1 MEPLF
6 RKKIDGQLVM
16 TDTLEA
22 RTIKAKDVQWMPAR
36 KAVIVKDEAVEL
48 CKQSGGDFK
57 NQKHVMGCFKIE
69 FGQFRGKTFKWLLEN
84 SPGYA
89 GFIVADTEKDE
100 PSHNKVYANKMA
112 LKKYMELFE
121 EGVQMINSKRQSKP
135 KEKVSPTS
143 AAYKEMTDEELLKEA
158 QQIETEKVLYSLLE
172 TPDVIKTQT
181 IKK

>member
-6 RKKIDGQLVM
+6 RKKINGQLVI

-69 FGQFRGKTFKWLLEN
+69 FCQFR
-84 SPGYA
+84 
-89 GFIVADTEKDE
+89 
-100 PSHNKVYANKMA
+100 
-112 LKKYMELFE
+112 
-121 EGVQMINSKRQSKP
+121 
-135 KEKVSPTS
+135 
-143 AAYKEMTDEELLKEA
+143 
-158 QQIETEKVLYSLLE
+158 
-172 TPDVIKTQT
+172 
-181 IKK
+181 

>member
-57 NQKHVMGCFKIE
+57 NQNT
-69 FGQFRGKTFKWLLEN
+69 GKTFKWLLEN
-84 SPGYA
+84 LPGYA
-89 GFIVADTEKDE
+89 GFIVADTEKEE
-100 PSHNKVYANKMA
+100 PSLNEVYANKMA

-121 EGVQMINSKRQSKP
+121 EDVQMINSKRQSKQ
-135 KEKVSPTS
+135 KEKVSATS
-143 AAYKEMTDEELLKEA
+143 AAYKEITDEELLKEA
-158 QQIETEKVLYSLLE
+158 QQIETEKAYVAVANLFKQFFICHLL
-172 TPDVIKTQT
+172 VSR
-181 IKK
+181 